1 MKLEASG
8 DESMKFLF
16 SEDIEDLQ
24 RESGFH
30 AQTGKLW
37 KTEIQLMNTLA
48 TEFLQLAVM
57 KTSEVPMEHPSHPSN
72 CPCFLA
78 FSPLPFQ

>member
-16 SEDIEDLQ
+16 AEDIKGIQ
-24 RESGFH
+24 RASGFH

-37 KTEIQLMNTLA
+37 KTKIQEEMKTLA
-48 TEFLQLAVM
+48 TELLQLATT
-57 KTSEVPMEHPSHPSN
+57 KRN
-72 CPCFLA
+72 
-78 FSPLPFQ
+78 